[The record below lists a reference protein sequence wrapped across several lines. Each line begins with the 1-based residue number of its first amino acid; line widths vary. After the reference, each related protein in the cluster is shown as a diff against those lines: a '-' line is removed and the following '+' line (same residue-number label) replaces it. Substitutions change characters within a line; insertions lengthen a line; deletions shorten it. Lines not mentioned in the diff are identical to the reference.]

1 MKLYMFKKIVHLYRV
16 AQETLMDYR
25 LFISIDNCEMLESI
39 RGLKLAG

>member
-16 AQETLMDYR
+16 TQETLMDYR